1 MAGLVAGG
9 VALAAATSGQAENW
23 FAFYIVPSGVAY
35 VDKDSII
42 LRPGHVSAKVQ
53 STFPAPQRLQKEGR
67 TIVYTKAI
75 DDIDIDCKAR
85 VYRFL
90 YRDLYD
96 DSGRQQTT
104 ISDPDN
110 VMLIQDRTPQ
120 DRLAI
125 AYCPKN

>member
-1 MAGLVAGG
+1 MAVMAAGAALGLAT
-9 VALAAATSGQAENW
+9 AAQAENW
-23 FAFYIVPSGVAY
+23 FAFYIVPAGVAY
-35 VDKDSII
+35 VDTDSVIR
-42 LRPGHVSAKVQ
+42 RPGHVSAKIQ
-53 STFPAPQRLQKEGR
+53 STFPGPQRLLKGGKVL
-67 TIVYTKAI
+67 VYTRAL

-96 DSGRQQTT
+96 DSGQLQTT

-110 VMLIQDRTPQ
+110 VMLIRDRTPQ